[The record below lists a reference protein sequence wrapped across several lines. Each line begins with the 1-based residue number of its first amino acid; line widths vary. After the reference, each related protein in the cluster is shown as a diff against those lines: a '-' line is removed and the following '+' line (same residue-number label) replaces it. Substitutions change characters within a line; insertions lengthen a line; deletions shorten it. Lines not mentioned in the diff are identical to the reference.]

1 MVKRRK
7 ENMPE
12 ELTIEKLREEVNP
25 VYNTAQSCL
34 QIVAA
39 VGDED
44 SEELRKKLGFSVFG
58 DAGDGKA
65 KNVPPEVHKAIMQI
79 KPVMTALPEAR
90 FFASNNFIKETGAKQ
105 VLDLPCGYTARGI
118 KLAKSGIRYFG
129 TDLPAVIDAIKPAVN
144 AIIGDGEN
152 VSYCEVDATNYASLR
167 KALQGADGQLHI
179 TTEGLLMYFTQ
190 PELETVFG
198 NIRRLLL
205 EFGGKWVTPD
215 NEMNG
220 AMKGILSVIT
230 VGMDPEEA
238 KKIAY
243 IAAGSAAK
251 TTMVNNV
258 FFDEDKE
265 KAKKFVSDMGFEL
278 ELVPLSKYMPREL
291 MSFKELPEEDRQ
303 KAMDA
308 FGSVNFWV
316 MTAKPGSVEDF
327 HCTEDQ
333 FKADIRLTDDV
344 LNISMSGRLDTISS
358 PGLLGL
364 YKEAKEKG
372 KISSVCIDMSELEY
386 ISSAGLRV
394 LMIMRKELSD
404 GKDFSLIN
412 MKDSIREIIETTGF
426 DTIFC

>member
-1 MVKRRK
+1 M
-7 ENMPE
+7 
-12 ELTIEKLREEVNP
+12 TI
-25 VYNTAQSCL
+25 Y
-34 QIVAA
+34 
-39 VGDED
+39 
-44 SEELRKKLGFSVFG
+44 
-58 DAGDGKA
+58 
-65 KNVPPEVHKAIMQI
+65 
-79 KPVMTALPEAR
+79 
-90 FFASNNFIKETGAKQ
+90 
-105 VLDLPCGYTARGI
+105 
-118 KLAKSGIRYFG
+118 
-129 TDLPAVIDAIKPAVN
+129 
-144 AIIGDGEN
+144 
-152 VSYCEVDATNYASLR
+152 
-167 KALQGADGQLHI
+167 
-179 TTEGLLMYFTQ
+179 
-190 PELETVFG
+190 
-198 NIRRLLL
+198 
-205 EFGGKWVTPD
+205 
-215 NEMNG
+215 
-220 AMKGILSVIT
+220 
-230 VGMDPEEA
+230 
-238 KKIAY
+238 
-243 IAAGSAAK
+243 
-251 TTMVNNV
+251 
-258 FFDEDKE
+258 DKE

-291 MSFKELPEEDRQ
+291 MSFKELSEEDRQ

-344 LNISMSGRLDTISS
+344 LNILMSGRLDTISS